1 MTTGYWERLT
11 SRRISRRRAL
21 IGGGTLTASAAFL
34 AACGGDDDDSSSSSG
49 STGTSGSTGSST
61 SGATGSTGSSGGST
75 GTSGASGS
83 TGASSLITKPV
94 DTSDSAK
101 RGGSVLFYATGDV
114 PSFDPGTSNIVLNQL
129 STTVYSR
136 LTVITPG
143 YLEPWVFGVSPDV
156 AESWEWAPDN
166 LSLTLKLRQGVKFHN
181 IDPVNGRPLDAD
193 DVVYSWKRF
202 EQISPSRSTMANA
215 ANPNAPI
222 LDITATDPSTVV
234 VTLKEPIAYLLAFLG
249 NSVTGYLPMLPKE
262 AADQGV
268 LDLRQKEIGTGPLML
283 DAYEPSVG
291 FTLKKNPDYWNEKFP
306 FADEVK
312 MPIIS
317 EYSQALAQ
325 LKAGNILTYLQIQGE
340 DVLST
345 QKDAAELLIYGSD
358 IAVTEQKTTF
368 GWLPAG
374 QTPFQ
379 DERVRQALS
388 MSYDRD
394 AWIDVFYNVSGFA
407 DEGLPV
413 DVAWNSTVP
422 RVTGWSRDPRD
433 SDYGANAKY
442 FMYNPDEAKKLMEAA
457 GFGGGLDVV
466 STYIGGSQY
475 GTNYQQQIEVLEN
488 MAREVGFNPKANVI
502 DYQTEFIPNYRDKQG
517 QFEGW
522 TYKQGPRPSQDPLH
536 RTEFDYYSKGGS
548 NFAGFDVNGKGDGS
562 GDPEVDRLLLSARSV
577 LDDDERRS
585 ILHQVEDYLSA
596 KQYQVKWPGGT
607 SGFYLAWPSLKNFQ
621 VFRAE
626 TTTMY
631 PPTWWLD
638 QTKPPFA

>member
-1 MTTGYWERLT
+1 LTKEKYWERVV

-21 IGGGTLTASAAFL
+21 IGGSALTASAAFL
-34 AACGGDDDDSSSSSG
+34 AACGGDDDDDSASSG
-49 STGTSGSTGSST
+49 SASPTRSTGSAS
-61 SGATGSTGSSGGST
+61 GSSGGST
-75 GTSGASGS
+75 GSSG
-83 TGASSLITKPV
+83 TSSLITQPV

-101 RGGSVLFYATGDV
+101 RGGSILYYTTGDV
-114 PSFDPGTSNIVLNQL
+114 PSFDPSTSNIILNQL

-143 YLEPWVFGVSPDV
+143 YLKPWVFGVSPDA

-166 LSLTLKLRQGVKFHN
+166 LSLTLKLRQAKFHN
-181 IDPVNGRPLDAD
+181 IAPVNGRALDAD
-193 DVVYSWKRF
+193 DVVFSWKRF
-202 EQISPSRSTMANA
+202 EEVSPSRTTMANA

-234 VTLKEPIAYLLAFLG
+234 VTLKEPIAYLLAFLA
-249 NSVTGYLPMLPKE
+249 NSVSGYLPMLPKE
-262 AADQGV
+262 AADQAV
-268 LDLRQKEIGTGPLML
+268 LDLRQKEIGTGPLQL
-283 DAYEPSVG
+283 DSYEPSVG
-291 FTLKKNPDYWNEKFP
+291 VTLKKNPDYWDQKYP

-340 DVLST
+340 DVLAT
-345 QKDAAELLIYGSD
+345 QKDAADLLIYSSD
-358 IAVTEQKTTF
+358 IAVSDQKTSF

-374 QTPFQ
+374 QSPFN

-407 DEGLPV
+407 DQGLPV
-413 DVAWNSTVP
+413 DVAWNSTIP
-422 RVTGWSRDPRD
+422 RVEGWSRDPRD
-433 SDYGANAKY
+433 SDYGENAKY
-442 FMYNPDEAKKLMEAA
+442 FMFNPEEAKKLMEAA
-457 GFGGGLDVV
+457 GYGDGLELV
-466 STYIGGSQY
+466 STYIGGPQY

-488 MAREVGFNPKANVI
+488 MARDVGFKPTPNVI

-548 NFAGFDVNGKGDGS
+548 NFAGFDVTGKGDGS
-562 GDPEVDRLLLSARSV
+562 GDPEVDRMLLSARAV
-577 LDDDERRS
+577 LDDDERRN

-607 SGFYLAWPSLKNFQ
+607 SGFYLAWPSLQNFQ
-621 VFRAE
+621 VIRAE

-638 QTKPPFA
+638 QTKAPFA